1 MKAKKIWLVLAI
13 ALVLALVGV
22 LPAFAAST
30 VTESDWLAETP
41 NPLVK
46 CEGAGCDHTE
56 CDYVYSF
63 AVIGDTQNLNYT
75 DAKNFVAAQKNNP
88 SLTYADYDEAYM
100 RTLYNWLLSHKDELN
115 IQYVMGVGDI
125 TQSFGSSQ
133 TYYQQEWPL
142 AKEAISLLDG
152 KLGYSL
158 VRGNHDI
165 SSGLNGQFGEG
176 SEYYNNLIALSET
189 TDAEGRPMGGVRVEG
204 KVEDSYRKIV
214 AGGNKYIIFTVEYY
228 ATPETVVWMNELL
241 AENPDYTAI
250 VTLHGFL
257 TRDHTFL
264 DLHET
269 TTPEEDAQKDNWK
282 ETATGGMVSPRQL
295 WEEVL
300 SKHANVQMVLCGH
313 IDEDNVLTSQLE
325 GEKGNTVT
333 FMLTDTQTIDSST
346 PVGVVT
352 MLYFTADG
360 KVAHV
365 EHISTV
371 RDAAGQP
378 AYLRDVNQFTLALDC
393 EWTDTKYGKVPTAEY
408 EANTFHIL
416 LDDDGVADNDSFYY
430 GSYNTWNEVIE
441 AIYPWTSIGS
451 AEARNLKQ
459 YNILMTKDYT
469 HSDNAVNTLT
479 NNSRGAVSLDLNG
492 NTLTCSRF
500 VYRVYNKFSTY
511 TPTIELKNGNVI
523 LSGTEGLVVTQ
534 LSTKANDTHL
544 TVNLENL
551 NVSYNGGTACIVGY
565 YNGYDGYKSTVDVNV
580 TGCTFDTTGAGGKV
594 TLFKFDDA
602 YINTDTTLTFSGT
615 TVKGTT
621 AANTV
626 IYTANGDTVKA
637 LPDNSGNALTVSL
650 TEKVAPTGLYRGQ
663 NGGYY
668 VFGTPAEADGRYAY
682 SLTASTLEETPYGPI
697 DSTKY
702 PASSYPFALFNDYG
716 FVKAYDTYYN
726 FLVDMKNSLVTDST
740 LLVRADWDTNTEGK
754 NSGALGALKAHL
766 TIDLNSHT
774 MTRGKSGHL
783 FQMMGQG
790 IDVSLTVKNGKVTSG
805 AGLPPIV
812 FNNSSAA
819 AYKETVNL
827 TFDNVTFAPST
838 TSAKSLI
845 VASYGDG
852 TGAGMFANLTFNN
865 CTIDLTGATNSGC
878 IIFNLMENKDQNK
891 SDITVTFNGG
901 QIKAKNFSQ
910 IFADYNAAREDNAT
924 PDKILFG
931 KYNGEYTKFVATSA
945 SSAPNVATVGTSG
958 EQLMYDNI
966 GTDSAP
972 IYRLVVPTK
981 YGLVPYKWEDTTAY
995 PFVIFKKG
1003 EDVASYATAS
1013 WKSLME
1019 EAVKYD
1025 GCTILMRRDFHVT
1038 EGGFNLEQ
1046 SNVSVT
1052 LDLGGYEFSNGGY
1065 IFGYSKNTA
1074 ANTTFTITVKNGT
1087 FHQKEKQPF
1096 INVDYN
1102 ANALYKTINFIF
1114 ENLTVKSTYTGTNW
1128 SLLVNYSNTKPKF
1141 NGKVSVTLTDCTVDF
1156 TGTKVNS
1163 TLIHA
1168 STNAADSSAD
1178 FTITFNGGKIIADN
1192 IANYKLYG
1200 IGEGD
1205 VVIFNT
1211 GSNGKLLTLVT
1222 PTAPTLKLETNTLL
1236 EGSFKATSVAGEY
1249 LLELVCRHDYDAA
1262 VTAPTCTDEG
1272 YTTHTCI
1279 GCGDSYVDTKVPAN
1293 GHSYTDDLDAECN
1306 ECGDVREVE
1315 KAFELNVNLTL
1326 GSEIRLN
1333 FYAPVGGN
1341 VTAIAVNGNALTAE
1355 GTVTIGGKTYTVYSF
1370 YGIAPSKAMQTLAVT
1385 VTYTVEDGG
1394 ETVTKSIV
1402 RDYSVIKYAQS
1413 VLTNNTVGTEG
1424 QTLVKDLLG
1433 FVKTAY
1439 EYFGNEDA
1447 TAEELS
1453 FMNKLCA
1460 DYPAT
1465 AVDAIPDSDADP
1477 SGISN
1482 VISSAQFMLSDG
1494 VIKLVLN
1501 VKDGTRPVT
1510 VSVNG
1515 VTLLSAP
1522 ANHGKDRLIVELRAY
1537 QLCDTLTVTS
1547 GTDVGT
1553 YGFLEYAA
1561 GVMGTDAE
1569 LDAMLKA
1576 MYAYSVSALEY
1587 KSVQEVG

>member
-1 MKAKKIWLVLAI
+1 MKARKLWLVLAI

-30 VTESDWLAETP
+30 VTDSDWLAETP

-100 RTLYNWLLSHKDELN
+100 RTLYNWLLSHKEELN

-165 SSGLNGQFGEG
+165 SSGLNGQFGVG

-189 TDAEGRPMGGVRVEG
+189 TDAEGRPMGGFRLAD
-204 KVEDSYRKIV
+204 KIEDSYRKIV
-214 AGGNKYIIFTVEYY
+214 AGGNKYIIFTLEYY
-228 ATPETVVWMNELL
+228 PTEETVVWIDELL
-241 AENPDYTAI
+241 TANSDYTAI
-250 VTLHGFL
+250 FTLHGFL
-257 TRDHTFL
+257 TRDYTFL

-269 TTPEEDAQKDNWK
+269 TTPEEDAAKDNWK

-313 IDEDNVLTSQLE
+313 IDEDNVKVNALQ
-325 GEKGNTVT
+325 GDNGNTVT

-371 RDAAGQP
+371 RDAAEQP
-378 AYLRDVNQFTLALDC
+378 AYLRAKNQFTMDLDY
-393 EWTDTKYGKVPTAEY
+393 EWTSTAYGDVPTELWNAH
-408 EANTFHIL
+408 TFHIL
-416 LDDDGVADNDSFYY
+416 LDDVGAKDGNAFYY
-430 GSYNTWNEVIE
+430 GSYDSLSDVII
-441 AIYPWTSIGS
+441 AMDAWRGTGS
-451 AEARNLKQ
+451 AEAKAMKH
-459 YNILMTKDYT
+459 YNIVMSKDYT
-469 HSDNAVNTLT
+469 NTAFT
-479 NNSRGAVSLDLNG
+479 KNFIGRCPGVITIDLNG
-492 NTLTCSRF
+492 NTLTHNSNYF
-500 VYRVYNKFSTY
+500 LPFYNGDRTFISNVTLRNGDVVLAGSTSL
-511 TPTIELKNGNVI
+511 IALQSV
-523 LSGTEGLVVTQ
+523 S
-534 LSTKANDTHL
+534 ANDEIIKL
-544 TVNLENL
+544 TLEGL
-551 NVSYNGGTACIVGY
+551 NVSYAENASASLISNFDGTEGV
-565 YNGYDGYKSTVDVNV
+565 KSQVSLTVSN
-580 TGCTFDTTGAGGKV
+580 CSFDTTGTTKAVSLFNFADTHNNSDV
-594 TLFKFDDA
+594 TMTVSNL
-602 YINTDTTLTFSGT
+602 

-621 AANTV
+621 LANTNLYKKNSDTV
-626 IYTANGDTVKA
+626 IAAPDANGNTVT
-637 LPDNSGNALTVSL
+637 LSL
-650 TEKVAPTGLYRGQ
+650 TESTTVGNIIKASDS
-663 NGGYY
+663 GYY
-668 VFGTPAEADGRYAY
+668 VFGTPTSADGRYVY
-682 SLTASTLEETPYGPI
+682 TLEKANFEETPYGPI

-702 PASSYPFALFNDYG
+702 PASSYPFVLFSNGD
-716 FVKAYDTYYN
+716 FVKAYAKYYD
-726 FLVDMKNSLVTDST
+726 FLADILNSVKAEST
-740 LLVRADWDTNTEGK
+740 LFVRTDWNTTTDGK
-754 NSGALGALKAHL
+754 SSGYLGKLAYPL
-766 TIDLNSHT
+766 TIDLNGKT
-774 MTRGKSGHL
+774 VTRGSYHL
-783 FQMMGQG
+783 FQMMGYG
-790 IDVSLTVKNGKVTSG
+790 TDVSLTVKNGKITSG
-805 AGLPPIV
+805 SGLPPIV
-812 FNNSSAA
+812 FNNSGASAN
-819 AYKETVNL
+819 KETVNL
-827 TFDNVTFAPST
+827 TFENVTFAPST

-865 CTIDLTGATNSGC
+865 CTIDLTGATKSGC
-878 IIFNLMENKDQNK
+878 IIFNLMENKEMNK
-891 SDITVTFNGG
+891 SDITVTINGG
-901 QIKAKNFSQ
+901 QFKVNTYNQ
-910 IFADYNAAREDNAT
+910 TFADYNAAREDNAN
-924 PDKILFG
+924 PDKFLFG
-931 KYNGEYTKFVATSA
+931 KYNGEYTKFVATSE
-945 SSAPNVATVGTSG
+945 SSAPNVATVGASG
-958 EQLMYDNI
+958 EQLMFDNI

-981 YGLVPYKWEDTTAY
+981 YGLVPYKWESVTDY

-1003 EDVASYATAS
+1003 EEVASYATAS
-1013 WKSLME
+1013 WKSLMA
-1019 EAVKYD
+1019 EAVKND
-1025 GCTILMRRDFHVT
+1025 GCTILMRRDYDVS
-1038 EGGFNLEQ
+1038 EGAVYLAEANA
-1046 SNVSVT
+1046 SIT
-1052 LDLGGYEFSNGGY
+1052 LDLGGFVISNSGY
-1065 IFGYSKNTA
+1065 MLAYFKNTA
-1074 ANTTFTITVKNGT
+1074 ANSTFSITIKNGT
-1087 FHQKEKQPF
+1087 FEQKAKHPF
-1096 INVDYN
+1096 INIDYN
-1102 ANALYKTINFIF
+1102 ADALYKTINLTF
-1114 ENLTVKSTYTGTNW
+1114 EDMTIKSTYTSTNW
-1128 SLLVNYSNTKPKF
+1128 SILANYSNTKPKF

-1156 TGTKVNS
+1156 TGTTKNS

-1178 FTITFNGGKIIADN
+1178 FTITISGGKFIADN
-1192 IANYKLYG
+1192 IANYNIYA

-1205 VVIFNT
+1205 TVIFGT
-1211 GSNGKLLTLVT
+1211 GKDGKYPMLVT
-1222 PTAPTLKLETNTLL
+1222 DTEPAVKLETNSLL

-1249 LLELVCRHDYDAA
+1249 LLELECKHDYDAA

-1293 GHSYTDDLDAECN
+1293 GHSYTDDLDADCN
-1306 ECGDVREVE
+1306 ECGEVREVE

-1333 FYAPVGGN
+1333 FYAPVDGN

-1370 YGIAPSKAMQTLAVT
+1370 YGIAPSRAMQTIAVT
-1385 VTYTVEDGG
+1385 VTYTVEEGG

-1413 VLTNNTVGTEG
+1413 VLANNTVGTKG

-1433 FVKTAY
+1433 FIKAAY
-1439 EYFGNEDA
+1439 EYFGNDAA

-1453 FMNKLCA
+1453 LMNKLCT

-1465 AVDAIPDSDADP
+1465 VVDAIPDSDADP

-1522 ANHGKDRLIVELRAY
+1522 ANHGNDRLIVELRAY

-1547 GTDVGT
+1547 GNAVGT